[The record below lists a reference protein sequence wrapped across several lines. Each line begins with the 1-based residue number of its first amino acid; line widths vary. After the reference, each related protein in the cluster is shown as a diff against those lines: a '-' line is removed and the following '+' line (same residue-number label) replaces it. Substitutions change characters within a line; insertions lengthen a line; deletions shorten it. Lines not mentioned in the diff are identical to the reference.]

1 MKKHIIHIDITKII
15 PDENQPRKYF
25 DIDKLRIL
33 KDSIKKYGVINPLT
47 VQKQDNKFILIDGER
62 RYRACV
68 ELGLK
73 EIPCIEQ
80 QTNSRAERLIQQ
92 FHIQEQ
98 REGWTPTE
106 KAIAMRDIAKEMN
119 IPYSQLGELL
129 GIAFSTLS
137 SYRDFVSLIEYKYFQ
152 KNELSIDYSK
162 KIKGVKNF
170 IKRKF
175 NEVGKNITKEQES
188 KIEKLL
194 IEGIKKE
201 VLVKPSSFAK
211 LKDCLDSSSKL
222 IDNFIEEKKSIEQI
236 ISTKDV
242 QGSYAFR
249 NVLNNIKYLGTNIN
263 VYITYKKGHTIT
275 ESEKTAIKSA
285 IESLKRLI

>member
-1 MKKHIIHIDITKII
+1 MKKQIIHIDISKII

-25 DIDKLRIL
+25 DIEKLRIL
-33 KDSIKKYGVINPLT
+33 KDSIKKYGVINPIT
-47 VQKQDNKFILIDGER
+47 VSKQDNKFILIDGER

-73 EIPCIEQ
+73 QIPCIEQ
-80 QTNSRAERLIQQ
+80 HTNSRAERLIQQ

-129 GIAFSTLS
+129 GINYSTLS
-137 SYRDFVSLIEYKYFQ
+137 SYRDFVSLIEHKYFQ
-152 KNELSIDYSK
+152 KNELTIDYSK

-175 NEVGKNITKEQES
+175 NEESKSITKEQES

-194 IEGIKKE
+194 INGIKKE
-201 VLVKPSSFAK
+201 VLIKSSSFAK
-211 LKDCLDSSSKL
+211 LKDCFDSSSKL
-222 IDNFIEEKKSIEQI
+222 IDDFIEEKKSIEQI
-236 ISTKDV
+236 ISIKGV

-263 VYITYKKGHTIT
+263 VYITYKKDHIIT
-275 ESEKTAIKSA
+275 ESEKSAIKNA
-285 IESLKRLI
+285 IELLKRLI

>member
-1 MKKHIIHIDITKII
+1 MKKQIIHIDISKII

-25 DIDKLRIL
+25 DIEKLRIL

-47 VQKQDNKFILIDGER
+47 VSKQDNKFILIDGER
-62 RYRACV
+62 RYRASV

-73 EIPCIEQ
+73 QIPCIEQ

-129 GIAFSTLS
+129 GINYSTLS
-137 SYRDFVSLIEYKYFQ
+137 SYRDFVSLIEHKYFQ
-152 KNELSIDYSK
+152 KNELTIDYSK

-175 NEVGKNITKEQES
+175 NEESKSITKEQES

-194 IEGIKKE
+194 INGIKKE
-201 VLVKPSSFAK
+201 VLAKSSSFAK
-211 LKDCLDSSSKL
+211 LKDCFDSSSKL
-222 IDNFIEEKKSIEQI
+222 IDDFIEEKKSIEQI
-236 ISTKDV
+236 ISIKGV

-263 VYITYKKGHTIT
+263 NYITYKKDHTIT
-275 ESEKTAIKSA
+275 ESEKSAIKSA